1 MIPDLSKI
9 KHVVTHNGVFHADEV
24 FAIAFLNIVA
34 KRTVL
39 NLFHVIRVN
48 NDDID
53 QYKDRDDVIIVDI
66 GGGEFDHHKLYP
78 LNNTCKSY
86 RSYARNIN
94 GVKEYKRYDFASFG
108 KVVRAYHELVDPIK
122 DLKEYKYFDR
132 NFVCKIDGY
141 DNGDRTYN
149 SDFSNLLNEMNPVWN
164 AEIEWVGD
172 PEDEVSFNFMDAI
185 CFCMFIINKKL
196 ENIKAMKDAESII
209 EEAKKNEN
217 NHIIILNKYVPYLG
231 KLNPDTEYVIFPS
244 KRDIGCYN
252 ISVQKNENGEF
263 IKPLPKEWYG
273 YNRKENS
280 IDNSSQKD
288 PVKGLIFC
296 HHTGFLAVFDSIEN
310 AVNAITNL

>member
-9 KHVVTHNGVFHADEV
+9 KHIVTHNGVFHADEV
-24 FAIAFLNIVA
+24 FAIAFLNIAA
-34 KRTVL
+34 KRTVQ

-48 NDDID
+48 NNDVY
-53 QYKDRDDVIIVDI
+53 QYKDKDDVIIVDI
-66 GGGEFDHHKLYP
+66 GGGEFDHH
-78 LNNTCKSY
+78 NTRKSY

-94 GVKEYKRYDFASFG
+94 GIKEYKRYDFASFG

-122 DLKEYKYFDR
+122 DLKDYKYFDR

-164 AEIEWVGD
+164 AEIEWVGE
-172 PEDEVSFNFMDAI
+172 PEEEVPFNFMDAI

-196 ENIKAMKDAESII
+196 ENIKAIKDAESII

-217 NHIIILNKYVPYLG
+217 NHIIIFDRYVPYLG

-244 KRDIGCYN
+244 QRENGWN
-252 ISVQKNENGEF
+252 VSVQKNEKNEF

-273 YNRKENS
+273 FNREPNP
-280 IDNSSQKD
+280 
-288 PVKGLIFC
+288 PVEGLLFC
-296 HHTGFLAVFDSIEN
+296 HPTGFIAVFDTKEN
-310 AVNAITNL
+310 AIKAVTIK